1 MINVFASKCLT
12 FYFSHVVAVPH
23 SYPIYCFKVCMFY
36 FFLNILVKTTR
47 SLEVTETP
55 ENNKVYLYIV
65 HKCNKDLGCVFTK
78 ELLKDL
84 LPN

>member
-1 MINVFASKCLT
+1 MYLQENALL
-12 FYFSHVVAVPH
+12 FYFSHVVAVSH
-23 SYPIYCFKVCMFY
+23 TYPSYCFKVLFCF
-36 FFLNILVKTTR
+36 NISVKTTR

-65 HKCNKDLGCVFTK
+65 HKCNKDISCVFTK